1 MRGFGCALLYL
12 CSLVPA
18 VSLTD
23 TMACEDTSLL
33 AVQSRANVSASSW
46 SWTFKF
52 YIRNN
57 LKEDIN
63 LKNAFHVTGSDGP
76 ESAHIQPTVLS
87 PGGRTEAV
95 EFDSWSGARDFW
107 FMNVDM
113 KCGGGD
119 DMETWE
125 LSTRHD
131 YALGVACPAGMKCNL
146 GEDDRHHEI
155 DVAIEQALIDG
166 WDWHGDRGAIFG
178 RINLPSGHCQ
188 GPFTVP
194 GERAT
199 CVVTE
204 GDQTERRTAD
214 IC

>member
-95 EFDSWSGARDFW
+95 EFDSWTGARDFW
-107 FMNVDM
+107 FVNIDM
-113 KCGGGD
+113 KCGGDKTFPFDLTNGAK
-119 DMETWE
+119 
-125 LSTRHD
+125 SCHR
-131 YALGVACPAGMKCNL
+131 GCKCNL
-146 GEDDRHHEI
+146 GEEDRHHEI
-155 DVAIEQALIDG
+155 EVAIQTEKETETGFTQGLVIG
-166 WDWHGDRGAIFG
+166 Q
-178 RINLPSGHCQ
+178 INLPSGSCWHALAREDTSECTQ
-188 GPFTVP
+188 CVLSKDRNEKVP
-194 GERAT
+194 
-199 CVVTE
+199 VVKF
-204 GDQTERRTAD
+204 R
-214 IC
+214 

>member
-107 FMNVDM
+107 FLNIDM
-113 KCGGGD
+113 ECGGVTYSWGLAD
-119 DMETWE
+119 QSRCSWGG
-125 LSTRHD
+125 R
-131 YALGVACPAGMKCNL
+131 CNL
-146 GEDDRHHEI
+146 DPEDRHHEI
-155 DVAIEQALIDG
+155 EFAIEVKKVQEDG
-166 WDWHGDRGAIFG
+166 DLGHTDKVVGQ
-178 RINLPSGHCQ
+178 INLPSGSCWHALAREDTSECTQ
-188 GPFTVP
+188 CVLSKDRNEKVP
-194 GERAT
+194 
-199 CVVTE
+199 VVKF
-204 GDQTERRTAD
+204 R
-214 IC
+214 